1 MAQNK
6 RTKEEYAKIAEEIRK
21 EYAKV
26 KSLEIYSYEDGIHFC
41 CEPWGQ
47 KIQYET
53 AGKLMGIASVNT
65 YKSKLAR
72 KLNKWCAN
80 SIFKSI
86 EKYNLEPDEVHI
98 CV

>member
-6 RTKEEYAKIAEEIRK
+6 RTKEEYAKIAEEIRE
-21 EYAKV
+21 EYAK
-26 KSLEIYSYEDGIHFC
+26 
-41 CEPWGQ
+41 
-47 KIQYET
+47 
-53 AGKLMGIASVNT
+53 VNT

-80 SIFKSI
+80 AIFKSI
-86 EKYNLEPDEVHI
+86 EKYNLECDEAHI

>member
-6 RTKEEYAKIAEEIRK
+6 RTKEEYAKIAEEIRE

-26 KSLEIYSYEDGIHFC
+26 KTLEIYNYEDYICFC
-41 CEPWGQ
+41 CDPYGQ
-47 KIQYET
+47 KIQYDT
-53 AGKLMGIASVNT
+53 AGKLMGMATVNT

-80 SIFKSI
+80 AIFKSI
-86 EKYNLEPDEVHI
+86 EKYNLEYDEVHI